1 MRTPTDTDQKLF
13 RAHLSAVDFEQAM
26 RFIDAPSK
34 TQPSSV
40 EWWGLMLAAII
51 CYARPFSQ
59 NGRGKPKAAESR
71 LFVDAPL
78 LREIL
83 DSPTDR
89 KLHRLILRLRKKAVA
104 HSESRYAQLQIV
116 RIGLNR
122 VTEDAH
128 IGFMWECWH
137 PKGAQIDLLPFRRVT
152 AALQAHCQFQRY
164 GLRSPRLRGA

>member
-34 TQPSSV
+34 TQASSV

-71 LFVDAPL
+71 LFMEAP
-78 LREIL
+78 
-83 DSPTDR
+83 
-89 KLHRLILRLRKKAVA
+89 
-104 HSESRYAQLQIV
+104 
-116 RIGLNR
+116 
-122 VTEDAH
+122 
-128 IGFMWECWH
+128 F
-137 PKGAQIDLLPFRRVT
+137 
-152 AALQAHCQFQRY
+152 AARNF
-164 GLRSPRLRGA
+164 

>member
-1 MRTPTDTDQKLF
+1 MQ
-13 RAHLSAVDFEQAM
+13 
-26 RFIDAPSK
+26 FIDAPSK
-34 TQPSSV
+34 TQASSV

-59 NGRGKPKAAESR
+59 NGRGKPKAAESK
-71 LFVDAPL
+71 LLMVAPL

-83 DSPTDR
+83 DSTTDR
-89 KLHRLILRLRKKAVA
+89 KLHRLILRLRNKAVA
-104 HSESRYAQLQIV
+104 HSESRYGQLQIV

-122 VTEDAH
+122 VTRDAH
-128 IGFMWECWH
+128 IGFMWECWP
-137 PKGAQIDLLPFRRVT
+137 PKGAQIDLLPFRRVA